1 MSELTLKISVDTTD
15 LDKVEAQLKRIN
27 GLLVSTGMKKP
38 ASGGFAADIS
48 VFKPKG
54 CLEPVFGMSLGATL
68 INEAF
73 IQKCDLGETIRKA
86 AKKGAEEGAKQAKL
100 EITTGINDKPE
111 QQSAIAELDFE
122 RGEAKFSG
130 VIVSDEIQA
139 SAESVLDNVKAAAL
153 IEKHQTNYEELRREI
168 DQRFSELQS
177 QITSTRLASASEV
190 DMLSARVSA
199 LDSSIADINSTMA
212 TSMNAL
218 REEIAQARS
227 GW

>member
-1 MSELTLKISVDTTD
+1 MSEITLKISVDTAD

-38 ASGGFAADIS
+38 ESVGFAADKFFITDGQ
-48 VFKPKG
+48 VFLDAP
-54 CLEPVFGMSLGATL
+54 FITRAT
-68 INEAF
+68 INSAK
-73 IQKCDLGETIRKA
+73 IKIPTIDDA
-86 AKKGAEEGAKQAKL
+86 LHQAAEEGARKGVEQARF

-122 RGEAKFSG
+122 RGEAKISG
-130 VIVSDEIQA
+130 VIVSGKIKA
-139 SAESVLDNVKAAAL
+139 TAELM
-153 IEKHQTNYEELRREI
+153 EKSQSKYEETMQRI
-168 DQRFSELQS
+168 DQLFSELQS

-199 LDSSIADINSTMA
+199 LDSSIAEINSVMA

-218 REEIAQARS
+218 REEIAQVKANLC
-227 GW
+227 